1 MEGLTENIFGAFVGA
16 VIAGIA
22 VRSWL
27 ISMMSNVE
35 IASSAAEYLVE
46 GSLSMISGHEYL
58 IGCTESIDIVGQ
70 I

>member
-35 IASSAAEYLVE
+35 IAGSAAEYLVE
-46 GSLSMISGHEYL
+46 GSLSMISESDQYL
-58 IGCTESIDIVGQ
+58 YTDTQVHKGK
-70 I
+70 